1 MKSIFIFI
9 FSCCC
14 LLARSQNDS
23 SKLIMLSDSSKQIL
37 DFQNGE
43 KTNDI
48 VNRIL
53 DEKMIDSL
61 NKHRIRKTILRS
73 VMLPGWG
80 QIRNKQAWK
89 LPFVYAAIGVPTGIF
104 IYNVKEYNGLK
115 KAYINR
121 LDGDPTND
129 NLIPQKYS
137 VLSNNAIR
145 AYRDEFRRNVDYSG
159 LIIILGWALNVVDA
173 AVYAHLKDFDV
184 SDKISM
190 KIQPI
195 ISPVSGTGF
204 ALTFTSKNKTPKP
217 GINLL
222 TR

>member
-1 MKSIFIFI
+1 MKYIFILLL
-9 FSCCC
+9 SCCC
-14 LLARSQNDS
+14 LLGQSQNDS
-23 SKLIMLSDSSKQIL
+23 SKLILLNDSSKQIL
-37 DFQNGE
+37 DFQNGIKSNE
-43 KTNDI
+43 V

-53 DEKMIDSL
+53 DENVIDSL
-61 NKHRIRKTILRS
+61 NKRRIKKTILRS
-73 VMLPGWG
+73 AMLPGWG
-80 QIRNKQAWK
+80 QITNKQAWK

-104 IYNVKEYNGLK
+104 VYNIKEYNGLK

-121 LDGDPTND
+121 LDGDATND

-145 AYRDEFRRNVDYSG
+145 AYRDEFRRNMDYSA
-159 LIIILGWALNVVDA
+159 LVILLGWALNVVDA

-190 KIQPI
+190 KIQPVL
-195 ISPVSGTGF
+195 SPVSGAGF
-204 ALTFTSKNKTPKP
+204 ALTLSSKNKTAKP
-217 GINLL
+217 NINLL